1 MIDPAKIAVVLWG
14 LHRHGRPGIASDI
27 LASLQRACAEH
38 RIGPH
43 VWAAVNAK
51 DVAYILG
58 RPING
63 QRVART
69 IGYVYEAGKQVRRP
83 LFAPFGHFERDQL
96 PPPSVLVLARITSKR
111 NKITAHQ
118 LVLARLAEI
127 PPDCR
132 GVLSDVMRMLNDRRA
147 PRGAS

>member
-1 MIDPAKIAVVLWG
+1 VIDPGKIAVVLWG

-38 RIGPH
+38 KIGPH

-58 RPING
+58 RAIDG
-63 QRVART
+63 KRVART
-69 IGYVYEAGKQVRRP
+69 IGYVHDAGKNVRRP
-83 LFAPFGHFERDQL
+83 LFAPFTPFERDQ
-96 PPPSVLVLARITSKR
+96 PPPAAVLALSRIVSR
-111 NKITAHQ
+111 RGSITAHQ

-127 PPDCR
+127 HPDCR
-132 GVLSDVMRMLNDRRA
+132 GILSDVMRMLNDRRA
-147 PRGAS
+147 SRGTA